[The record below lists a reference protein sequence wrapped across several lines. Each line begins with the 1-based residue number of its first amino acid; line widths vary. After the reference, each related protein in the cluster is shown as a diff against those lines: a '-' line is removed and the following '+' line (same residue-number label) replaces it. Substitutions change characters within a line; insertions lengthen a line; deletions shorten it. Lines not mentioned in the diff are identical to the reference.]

1 MRTLSEGC
9 LRHGTCEEVGEDAM
23 TTTPALKLMPELPRP
38 GQKVR
43 WRNPQDARRSGWE
56 AVFGP
61 GPFEVFGL
69 ADRTDQGLVVGI
81 VVRTGLG
88 VREIPEVW
96 LALADEPEKAASG
109 RRAVSVAQA

>member
-1 MRTLSEGC
+1 
-9 LRHGTCEEVGEDAM
+9 M
-23 TTTPALKLMPELPRP
+23 TTTLALKLMPELPRP

-43 WRNPQDARRSGWE
+43 WRSPQDARRSGWE

-96 LALADEPEKAASG
+96 LALAEEAVAPLEGSNASTI
-109 RRAVSVAQA
+109 RFKS